1 MVGDCYQLFPLD
13 LLVITESV
21 HTPQKPPSSMVV
33 YIYLIEPPKISY
45 ELIASVKTKADIYLI
60 NVFLYKF
67 CISPGEKQNTQ
78 SNKSENA
85 QISTPNEKQSVA
97 VQRI

>member
-21 HTPQKPPSSMVV
+21 HTPQMPPSSMVV

-78 SNKSENA
+78 SDKSENA